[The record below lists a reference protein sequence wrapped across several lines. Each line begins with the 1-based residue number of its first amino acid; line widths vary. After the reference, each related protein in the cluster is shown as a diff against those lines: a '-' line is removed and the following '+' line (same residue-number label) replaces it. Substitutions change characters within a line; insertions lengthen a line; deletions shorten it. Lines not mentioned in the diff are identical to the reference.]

1 MRVLIDGTTLLLR
14 SAGVKNYVYHWISA
28 LWELAGKED
37 IAVFPYLDSIGDL
50 SHEESPV
57 PQLATFA
64 RIAWVLFSNI
74 RFNPI
79 LDHTIRSVDVFHASL
94 HVANPPRSPALT
106 GTLHDFTCSLMPE
119 THIAG
124 NVTATLRYA
133 ERLKKRARR
142 VIAVSA
148 QTKSDAVRLM
158 GFDPERIDVI
168 HHGVDDA
175 FRHVTAEDAARVRAA
190 YGLAKP
196 YILFVGT
203 IEPRKNVGLLLD
215 AYAQLRAPMRE
226 EFELVLVGPRGW
238 SSESTIARLNSSL
251 PGVRY
256 LGYVP
261 ERDLPGITAGAAV
274 FIYPSLYEGFG
285 FPVAQAMAAGV
296 PVVTSNVSSLPEITG
311 DAAVLIDPRSLSEM
325 ASAIERVLTT
335 PSFTRELCDRGR
347 ARAEHFTWERC
358 AEESLAFFER
368 AAG

>member
-14 SAGVKNYVYHWISA
+14 SAGVKNYVYHWIGA
-28 LWELAGKED
+28 LRKLAGKQA
-37 IAVFPYLDSIGDL
+37 IGVFPFIGDIGDL
-50 SHEESPV
+50 SHEKSPV
-57 PQLATFA
+57 DRVGTWA
-64 RIAWVLFSNI
+64 RIGWVLFSNI
-74 RFNPI
+74 RFNPA
-79 LDHTIRSVDVFHASL
+79 LSLTIRNVDVFHASL
-94 HVANPPRSPALT
+94 HVANPPRDIPLT

-119 THIAG
+119 THTAS
-124 NVTATLRYA
+124 NVAATIRYA

-158 GFDPERIDVI
+158 DFDPDRIDVI

-175 FRHVTAEDAARVRAA
+175 YRNVTADDVARVRAV

-215 AYAQLRAPMRE
+215 AYAQLRPSIRDE
-226 EFELVLVGPRGW
+226 YELVVVGPQGW
-238 SSESTIARLNSSL
+238 SSESTIARLTGGL
-251 PGVRY
+251 RGVRY

-261 ERDLPGITAGAAV
+261 ERDLPGVTAGAAV
-274 FIYPSLYEGFG
+274 FLYPSLYEGFG

-296 PVVTSNVSSLPEITG
+296 PVITSNLSSLPEIAG
-311 DAAVLIDPRSLSEM
+311 DAAMLIDPRSLAEM
-325 ASAIERVLTT
+325 TGSMERVLLT
-335 PSFTRELCDRGR
+335 PSFARDLAARGR
-347 ARAEHFTWERC
+347 ARAAHFTWERC
-358 AEESLAFFER
+358 ATESLAFFER

>member
-14 SAGVKNYVYHWISA
+14 SAGVKNYVYHWIAA
-28 LWELAGKED
+28 LWQIAGRQT

-50 SHEESPV
+50 SHETSPV
-57 PQLATFA
+57 NRAGTWA
-64 RIAWVLFSNI
+64 RIGWVLFSNI
-74 RFNPI
+74 RGNPA
-79 LDHTIRSVDVFHASL
+79 LSLAIRDVDVFHASL
-94 HVANPPRSPALT
+94 HVANPPSSAALT

-119 THIAG
+119 THTAV
-124 NVTATLRYA
+124 NVQATLRYA

-175 FRHVTAEDAARVRAA
+175 YRSVAPDDIERVRAA
-190 YGLAKP
+190 YRLIKP

-203 IEPRKNVGLLLD
+203 IEPRKNVDLLLD
-215 AYAQLRAPMRE
+215 AYAQLRPSTRD
-226 EFELVLVGPRGW
+226 EFDLVVVGPKGW
-238 SSESTIARLNSSL
+238 SSGPTIARLTSGL
-251 PGVRY
+251 QGVRY

-261 ERDLPGITAGAAV
+261 EQDLPAVTAGAAV

-285 FPVAQAMAAGV
+285 FPVAQAMAAGT
-296 PVVTSNVSSLPEITG
+296 PVITSNVSSLPEIAG
-311 DAAVLIDPRSLSEM
+311 DDAVFIDPRSLSGM
-325 ASAIERVLTT
+325 AAGIERVLLAPTLA
-335 PSFTRELCDRGR
+335 RDLAERGR
-347 ARAEHFTWERC
+347 ARAERYTWERC
-358 AEESLAFFER
+358 ARESLAFFER